1 MRNLVDRADAASSVV
16 GRIRWGGRLGMSGVV
31 RVAAVWG
38 AALLIWEGVV
48 RAGLA
53 SALFFPAPSST
64 AAALAAEAASGELWT
79 NLADS
84 LRRLCVGVVCG
95 GAAGAVLGL
104 QMGYVPWLR
113 RLCQPFIAATQP
125 LPKLALFPL
134 MLVIFGLG
142 DASLLALAALAAF
155 FPLVVNGMAGVEQID
170 PALWDVAA
178 SYDARGWYLFRRVV
192 VPCALPMLLA
202 GLQLSINAAF
212 IVVVA
217 VEMISARSGLGAA
230 IWLSWQTLRT
240 EVLYAYLVVIAV
252 FGLGLNGMLSVASN
266 SLIPWRRQ
274 KIRF

>member
-1 MRNLVDRADAASSVV
+1 M
-16 GRIRWGGRLGMSGVV
+16 
-31 RVAAVWG
+31 
-38 AALLIWEGVV
+38 LLIAWEIAV

-53 SALFFPAPSST
+53 SALFFPAPSSV
-64 AAALAAEAASGELWT
+64 ASALAAEAASGELWT
-79 NLADS
+79 SLFDS
-84 LRRLCVGVVCG
+84 LRRLCIGVVCG
-95 GAAGAVLGL
+95 GAAGMLLGL

-113 RLCQPFIAATQP
+113 RLCEPLIAATQP

-142 DASLLALAALAAF
+142 DASLLALVALAAF
-155 FPLVVNGMAGVEQID
+155 FPLVVNARAGVEQID
-170 PALWDVAA
+170 RALWDVVA

-252 FGLGLNGMLSVASN
+252 FGLCLNGVLALMAQV
-266 SLIPWRRQ
+266 LIPWRRQ
-274 KIRF
+274 QGR